1 VNLPLLKI
9 SLRHILRRPLQSV
22 LLVVGVALGVAVVV
36 AVDLANGSANRAFEI
51 ATETV
56 AGRSTHQIVGGPTGL
71 DEGVYR
77 QLRVEAGVR
86 LSAPVVEGYV
96 TALELDQQPLQLLGV
111 DPFAEAPFR
120 DYLIDARRLPVE
132 QLTEFLTAP
141 NTGLVSE
148 ALAQRYDLHVGD
160 TLGIRVGPRREAI
173 RVVGLLSPTDDV
185 SRRAL
190 RNLLLTDIATAQEV
204 LDYTGHLTRID
215 LIVDESTAAGQAT
228 LARVRQALPPG
239 ARLTQAQA
247 RSDAVQQM
255 TRAFQLNL
263 TALSLLALVVGMF
276 LIYNTVSFS
285 VVQRRPVL
293 GTLRTLG
300 VIRRQVFA
308 SVLAEAALL
317 SVLGAILGLGLGVAL
332 GRGAVGLVTQ
342 TINDFYF
349 VVSVQGV
356 TVSAVSLAKGA
367 LVGVSAA
374 LLAAAI
380 PALEATTVTP
390 INVLRRS
397 DIEGRARRAVPIIFV
412 AGLVLCAGGA
422 GALWLPTRNLV
433 VSFLALFVIIL
444 GFALLAPA
452 ATLALMS
459 ILAPLTSRAGSFLI
473 RMAPRD
479 ITRAL
484 SRTSIAIAALMV
496 AVSVIIGVSIM
507 IGSFRQTVNDWLK
520 TSLQADI
527 YVSPPPVAANRIGA
541 PMDPVIKTQLAA
553 MPGVV
558 GVEAIQDVVVNAAG
572 IGPANVIAVSGEREQ
587 QRRRFAQTTVR
598 SDEVWPAMQQGA
610 VVISETFAYHNGL
623 AAGDTLRLQT
633 AEGELGFPIVA
644 VYYNYSSE
652 RGTVLMS
659 LDVYREHWGDDQIS
673 SVGLYLAP
681 GTDAQAM
688 VDTLQT
694 RFAGREELVIQ
705 SNRDLRHS
713 ALEVFDRTFAITM
726 ALRLLA
732 TIVAFIGVLSALM
745 ALQLERSREL
755 GLLRATGITQGQLWR
770 LTLLET
776 GLMGTTAGLL
786 AVPLGLI
793 LAIVLIYVI
802 NLRSFGWT
810 IQMVLEP
817 AYFLQALLVAIVAA
831 LIAGLYPA
839 LRVSRMAPARALRE
853 E

>member
-1 VNLPLLKI
+1 
-9 SLRHILRRPLQSV
+9 
-22 LLVVGVALGVAVVV
+22 
-36 AVDLANGSANRAFEI
+36 
-51 ATETV
+51 
-56 AGRSTHQIVGGPTGL
+56 
-71 DEGVYR
+71 
-77 QLRVEAGVR
+77 
-86 LSAPVVEGYV
+86 
-96 TALELDQQPLQLLGV
+96 
-111 DPFAEAPFR
+111 
-120 DYLIDARRLPVE
+120 
-132 QLTEFLTAP
+132 
-141 NTGLVSE
+141 
-148 ALAQRYDLHVGD
+148 
-160 TLGIRVGPRREAI
+160 
-173 RVVGLLSPTDDV
+173 
-185 SRRAL
+185 
-190 RNLLLTDIATAQEV
+190 
-204 LDYTGHLTRID
+204 
-215 LIVDESTAAGQAT
+215 
-228 LARVRQALPPG
+228 
-239 ARLTQAQA
+239 
-247 RSDAVQQM
+247 
-255 TRAFQLNL
+255 
-263 TALSLLALVVGMF
+263 
-276 LIYNTVSFS
+276 
-285 VVQRRPVL
+285 
-293 GTLRTLG
+293 
-300 VIRRQVFA
+300 
-308 SVLAEAALL
+308 
-317 SVLGAILGLGLGVAL
+317 
-332 GRGAVGLVTQ
+332 
-342 TINDFYF
+342 
-349 VVSVQGV
+349 
-356 TVSAVSLAKGA
+356 
-367 LVGVSAA
+367 
-374 LLAAAI
+374 
-380 PALEATTVTP
+380 
-390 INVLRRS
+390 
-397 DIEGRARRAVPIIFV
+397 
-412 AGLVLCAGGA
+412 
-422 GALWLPTRNLV
+422 
-433 VSFLALFVIIL
+433 
-444 GFALLAPA
+444 
-452 ATLALMS
+452 MS

-541 PMDPVIKTQLAA
+541 PMDPVIKTQLSA